1 MAIFLKVTAG
11 ILIASTLSLVLVR
24 QDSAIA
30 LLLTICVCCMV
41 LVAAGSYLRPI
52 IEFIHRLVQI
62 GNINSEWVQILL
74 KVVGIGLISQIVTL
88 ICSDAGNQSLG
99 KALQIVAAA
108 VILCVCIPVMEQM
121 LTVIETILGEV

>member
-24 QDSAIA
+24 QNSAIA

-88 ICSDAGNQSLG
+88 IWSDAGNQSLG

-121 LTVIETILGEV
+121 LTDIETILGEV